1 MPRPPT
7 KHGLEKKFK
16 PWRKGKS
23 KNSKAKS
30 SLKHQLRGHG
40 RLLAKLST
48 DDSERR
54 KEIEMKI
61 KDLKLQIDQ
70 KNATGIERQNASKSH
85 GIRFLERQKLVRMER
100 NVYGDRKKVNE
111 RLLRKVALDQAYVAH
126 FPHDIKYMPL
136 FRKGERIVDDQR
148 MLRRRA
154 ITRQRILQ
162 LIKNGNG
169 RVQWISE
176 SQYNRLPTS
185 WTLEQEEEMF
195 GKRQTNDS
203 NAVTE
208 EDGLI
213 TDNRFTLNSNHEK
226 LIEAVEMFENKGELL
241 TDEDD
246 RSIVKSDKCSASS
259 DDDELDK
266 LSSLRDKKVLTQ
278 NPSEKG
284 SGSDSSSASTD
295 GSGES
300 SESSDTD
307 DESSD
312 SDDESSGADKGHTTE
327 YSEKKDPL
335 KRNFDERTIQ
345 NDKEHEDFDDF
356 FLPDSD
362 KNAFDKARLEKPHD
376 LGSGDKSKGWASQ
389 RQRPGEWKKKRRQ
402 Y

>member
-278 NPSEKG
+278 NPSGKG